1 MERSACRGKKDNMT
15 SLDVSDVS
23 VPQLSHQCL
32 FIDESYGAGVPGT
45 LEGRRVPRDLNL
57 QDGSA
62 PLPGLSRA

>member
-1 MERSACRGKKDNMT
+1 M